1 MKRFIA
7 FLLCTAVTPLSM
19 SAMIS
24 ANGEGIAVVS
34 KDLAATR
41 LQALTVAKRD
51 AVIAL
56 INQINGPRASED
68 STVQERLNDIIKQV
82 EDSYVHNKGSNKTA
96 ANELVTK
103 VTIQMD
109 DMEFRRILSD
119 AGIGKKANR
128 LNPIMIVMDEYFTVP
143 TDNQKPIKEYTE
155 YFSDGS
161 ASFSAGEQAN
171 YNLNA
176 KVSESSSSKTAGR
189 SSAAY
194 AAGYVDNWGSAGVV
208 AAAGSRSHNNSQ
220 KNASSASVKESASSS
235 SFVNAQKND
244 IQHFVKY
251 VEYQQR
257 STTADKNNQTLN
269 SIAKAAVNYDL
280 RVMDSDIFRS
290 KYLNGRSMTIQQL
303 TNDAELAKFAAAA
316 RNERAD
322 YLMIGSSYIY
332 DRGRSQATN
341 LYVCDG
347 IVSFKVYSTADST
360 LIAAEPRTES
370 ASGNTAD
377 ACRTNVANKLGEL
390 SMSQAGASILTQAKN
405 RTTYGNEFTILVRS
419 PSGYVSDS
427 LAEELYL
434 ALENIEGANN
444 IDIRRQSSQGHELV
458 LTYKNSRPINISLAQ
473 ALRKDSPTLSL
484 GNRSQDGNTITICV
498 GAGSCK

>member
-1 MKRFIA
+1 MKRFTT
-7 FLLCTAVTPLSM
+7 FLLCTAMSPLGIA
-19 SAMIS
+19 AMVS
-24 ANGEGIAVVS
+24 ANGEGAALVS
-34 KDLAATR
+34 KDIANTR
-41 LQALTVAKRD
+41 LQAFNAAKKD

-82 EDSYVHNKGSNKTA
+82 DDSFVQNRGSDKSGN
-96 ANELVTK
+96 NELVTK

-119 AGIGKKANR
+119 AGLGKKSNR
-128 LNPIMIVMDEYFTVP
+128 TNPIMIVMDEYFTVP

-161 ASFSAGEQAN
+161 ASYSAGEQAN

-176 KVSESSSSKTAGR
+176 KSAESSSSKAAGR

-194 AAGYVDNWGSAGVV
+194 AAGYADHWSAGGV
-208 AAAGSRSHNNSQ
+208 AARGSNAYSNSQ
-220 KNASSASVKESASSS
+220 KSASSASVKESASAS
-235 SFVNAQKND
+235 SFVNAQQND

-257 STTADKNNQTLN
+257 ATAADRNNQTLN

-280 RVMDSDIFRS
+280 RVMDSDVFRS
-290 KYLNGRSMTIQQL
+290 KYLNGRAMTIQQL
-303 TNDAELAKFAAAA
+303 TNDAELAKFVAAA

-322 YLMIGSSYIY
+322 YLMMGSSYIY
-332 DRGRSQATN
+332 DRGRSKATN
-341 LYVCDG
+341 QYVCDG

-405 RTTYGNEFTILVRS
+405 RTTYGNEFTILVKS
-419 PSGYVSDS
+419 PSGYVSDN
-427 LAEELYL
+427 LADELYL
-434 ALENIEGANN
+434 ALEAIDGANN
-444 IDIRRQSSQGHELV
+444 IDIRRQSSKGHELV
-458 LTYKNSRPINISLAQ
+458 LTYKNSRPIGVSLTQ
-473 ALRKDSPTLSL
+473 ALRKDSPALAAGT
-484 GNRSQDGNTITICV
+484 RSQDGNTITICV
-498 GAGSCK
+498 GAGQCK